1 MATLTR
7 ATLGKLTKRQTK
19 DVEIGGNTIRLQRPT
34 PLEFSQYQMSLID
47 KDGKADISR
56 FSTAILLLVARMWI
70 DDEGGRLF
78 SDSETTDLG
87 SIDLEL
93 YQTLSE
99 QCQKFAQGSSETAAT
114 LGESDSMPGLD
125 SLVESV

>member
-47 KDGKADISR
+47 KEGKADISR

-70 DDEGGRLF
+70 DDEGARLF
-78 SDSETTDLG
+78 SDNETTELG

-93 YQTLSE
+93 YQSLSE
-99 QCQKFAQGSSETAAT
+99 HCQKFASGSSETAAT
-114 LGESDSMPGLD
+114 LGESDLMLGSD
-125 SLVESV
+125 SLAESA